1 VGNTKRKMPAMYI
14 THTRACFIRC
24 YRVTCLNSNLILL
37 CIYQLRV
44 MGGAGALVDS
54 GKLNVERFQGAIPG
68 I

>member
-1 VGNTKRKMPAMYI
+1 MRY
-14 THTRACFIRC
+14 
-24 YRVTCLNSNLILL
+24 YRVTCLSSNLILL

-44 MGGAGALVDS
+44 MGGAGALPCVDS